1 MDSPIT
7 KQENKRLLSLD
18 ILRGITI
25 AGMIL
30 VNSPGSWS
38 HIYAPLQHTS
48 WHGLTPTDLV
58 FPFFVFMMGVSAYFS
73 MRKFNFAPSRQTFQ
87 RIAKRTIIMF
97 MLGIALAWLALFMDG
112 LFVGENILQA
122 ATRFDQLR
130 IPGVLQRL
138 ALAYGFSSL
147 LILYTKDKKVIWA
160 ITTLL
165 LGYYIILLLGNG
177 FERSINNIVGKVDR
191 AVFGAQHLFREY
203 DIINEQVMPFDPE
216 GLLGTIPTIAQVL
229 IGFLFGQL
237 IIQNKNN
244 HTRVEKMLI
253 WGTILL
259 FSGLLLHYGCPM
271 NKKLWTPTYVLATSG
286 FAALLFGLLIWI
298 IDIKGYDRWTKFFHS
313 FGVNPLIIYIFSGL
327 IEITA
332 YSVRFTYKGDELLLK
347 AFIFEHML
355 QPWAGNNFGSLLYAL
370 LVVLLSW
377 LFGYTL
383 YKRNI
388 YIKI

>member
-1 MDSPIT
+1 MI
-7 KQENKRLLSLD
+7 KQKNKRLLSLD

-38 HIYAPLQHTS
+38 HIYTPLRHAS

-58 FPFFVFMMGVSAYFS
+58 FPFFVFMMGVSSYFS
-73 MRKFNFAPSRQTFQ
+73 MRKYNFAPSRRVIQK
-87 RIAKRTIIMF
+87 IIKRTIVMF
-97 MLGIALAWLALFMDG
+97 LLGITLAWMALFMNG
-112 LFVGENILQA
+112 LFIGENFLQA
-122 ATRFDQLR
+122 ATHFDRLR

-138 ALAYGFSSL
+138 GLAYGFSSL
-147 LILYTKDKKVIWA
+147 LILFVKDKGIIWT

-165 LGYYIILLLGNG
+165 TSYFLILLFGNG
-177 FERSINNIVGKVDR
+177 FERSIDNIVGIIDR
-191 AVFGAQHLFREY
+191 AVFGAQHLFTDY
-203 DIINEQVMPFDPE
+203 DIVNGQVMPFDPE
-216 GLLGTIPTIAQVL
+216 GLLGTIPTVAQVL

-244 HTRVEKMLI
+244 HTRVEKILI

-259 FSGLLLHYGCPM
+259 FSGLLLHYGYPM

-298 IDIKGYDRWTKFFHS
+298 IDIKGHDRWTKLFHV
-313 FGVNPLIIYIFSGL
+313 FGINPLIIYIFSGL

-332 YSVRFTYKGDELLLK
+332 YSVRFTYKGNEILLK
-347 AFIFEHML
+347 TFIYDHML
-355 QPWAGNNFGSLLYAL
+355 QPWAGNEFGSLLYAL
-370 LVVLLSW
+370 LIVTISW